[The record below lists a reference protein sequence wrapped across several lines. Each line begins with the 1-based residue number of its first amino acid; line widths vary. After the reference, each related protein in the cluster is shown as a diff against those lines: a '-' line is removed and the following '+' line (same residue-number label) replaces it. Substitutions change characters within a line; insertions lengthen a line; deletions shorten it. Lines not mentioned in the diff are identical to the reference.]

1 MKPPEQIET
10 VRLILRKPRMDDA
23 PAVFSGWV
31 QDPEVTRFLTW
42 RPHEN
47 IGQTESLLARGIA
60 AWEGDIRFPF
70 MIALKNDSLIGRI
83 ELRIEGHRI
92 ELGYVMNKSFQGKGY
107 MTETV
112 RAIIHW
118 AFQQPNIYRVFATT
132 SVDNIASQRVMEKVG
147 MLREGLLRKYIIHPN
162 ISDEPRDSYIYAI
175 VK

>member
-10 VRLILRKPRMDDA
+10 KRLILRKPRMDDA

-31 QDPEVTRFLTW
+31 QDPEVTQFLTW

-47 IGQTESLLARGIA
+47 IGQTESMLAKAITE
-60 AWEGDIRFPF
+60 WDGDARFHF
-70 MIALKNDSLIGRI
+70 MITLKNGDLIGRI
-83 ELRIEGHRI
+83 QLHIEGHRV
-92 ELGYVMNKSFQGKGY
+92 ELGYVINKSFQGRGY

-112 RAIIHW
+112 RAIIDW
-118 AFQQPNIYRVFATT
+118 AFQQPNIYRVYATT
-132 SVDNIASQRVMEKVG
+132 SVDNIASQRVMENVG
-147 MLREGLLRKYIIHPN
+147 MLREGLLRKYIVHPN

>member
-10 VRLILRKPRMDDA
+10 ERLILRKPRMDDA
-23 PAVFSGWV
+23 PAVFLGWV
-31 QDPEVTRFLTW
+31 QDPEVTHFLTW

-47 IGQTESLLARGIA
+47 IGQTESMLARAITE
-60 AWEGDIRFPF
+60 WEGDVRFQY
-70 MIALKNDSLIGRI
+70 MITLKNADLIGRI
-83 ELRIEGHRI
+83 QLRIEGHRV

-118 AFQQPNIYRVFATT
+118 AFQQTNIYRVYATT
-132 SVDNIASQRVMEKVG
+132 SVDNLASQRVMEKVG
-147 MLREGLLRKYIIHPN
+147 MLCEGLLRKYIIHPN

>member
-10 VRLILRKPRMDDA
+10 ERLILRKPRMDDA

-47 IGQTESLLARGIA
+47 IGQTESMLARAITE
-60 AWEGDIRFPF
+60 WEGDARFQY
-70 MIALKNDSLIGRI
+70 MITLKNADLIGRI
-83 ELRIEGHRI
+83 QLRIEGHRT

-112 RAIIHW
+112 RAIINW
-118 AFQQPNIYRVFATT
+118 AFQQPNIYRVYATT
-132 SVDNIASQRVMEKVG
+132 SVDNIASQRVMEKAG
-147 MLREGLLRKYIIHPN
+147 MLQEGLLRKYIIHPN
-162 ISDEPRDSYIYAI
+162 INDEPRDSYIYAI
-175 VK
+175 LK

>member
-10 VRLILRKPRMDDA
+10 ERLILRKPRMDDSH
-23 PAVFSGWV
+23 AVFSGWV
-31 QDPEVTRFLTW
+31 QDPEVTHFLTW

-47 IGQTESLLARGIA
+47 IGQTESMLARAIT
-60 AWEGDIRFPF
+60 AWEGDVRFLF
-70 MIALKNDSLIGRI
+70 MIALKNDDLIGRI
-83 ELRIEGHRI
+83 ELRIDGHRV
-92 ELGYVMNKSFQGKGY
+92 ELGYVMNRSFQGRGY

-118 AFQQPNIYRVFATT
+118 AFLQPNIYRVYATT